1 MYRVVTD
8 EQVQQQSDSFP
19 AEALAAFAELRT
31 VLELNPWA
39 GEPIN
44 DDNPGGPVRTMTF
57 GRHHDGVAAYLI
69 LEDQRRVDLLQVT
82 WFG

>member
-8 EQVQQQSDSFP
+8 EQIQQQIDDLP
-19 AEALAAFAELRT
+19 RDALTGLAELRT
-31 VLELNPWA
+31 VLEVNPWA

-44 DDNPGGPVRTMTF
+44 DSNPEGSVRTMIF
-57 GRHHDGVAAYLI
+57 GRDHNGVAAYLI
-69 LEDQRRVDLLQVT
+69 LDDQRRVDLLQIT